1 MKYFQG
7 FETINYTLDNELI
20 EVMNVF
26 NRPYINYSFQPE
38 YLKDATTFI
47 EDGMSPDR
55 VSLSLYNTSDYFWVI
70 LLQNKI
76 IDFYKEWPTSYQ
88 TWKDELYSVYSEE
101 TFYSIYY
108 DTAAYAEKGDL
119 VVKELSSGV
128 LDPNNYGVVVDKDLY
143 LRSIDVTML
152 SGSINEGQNYYILKK
167 DGKYYNYIDP
177 TSDTVIKP
185 MNDLGTP
192 LTLIRKDKKLD
203 SVSDFYSYFTY
214 NQSKIFVSPYNDVT
228 NITSTLISDTVDD
241 LSDYPNSLLYRYMTK
256 NIPSGYFV
264 RSFVEKLESEWIFR
278 KNIRT
283 INGRHLREIKKQY
296 INFIYGTE

>member
-1 MKYFQG
+1 
-7 FETINYTLDNELI
+7 
-20 EVMNVF
+20 MNVF
-26 NRPYINYSFQPE
+26 NRPYLNYSFQPE

-55 VSLSLYNTSDYFWVI
+55 VSLSLYETSDYFWVI

-88 TWKDELYSVYSEE
+88 VWKDELYSVYSEE

-108 DTAAYAEKGDL
+108 DTAVYTEKGDL
-119 VVKELSSGV
+119 VVKELSAGV
-128 LDPNNYGVVVDKDLY
+128 LDPNNYGVVVDTNPY

-177 TSDTVIKP
+177 TSDTVTKP
-185 MNDLGTP
+185 ISDLGTP

-203 SVSDFYSYFTY
+203 SLSDFYSYFTY
-214 NQSKIFVSPYNDVT
+214 NQSKIFASPYNDVT
-228 NITSTLISDTVDD
+228 NSTLTLISDTVPD

-264 RSFVEKLESEWIFR
+264 RTLVEKLESEWIFR

-283 INGRHLREIKKQY
+283 INGRHLREIRKQY
-296 INFIYGTE
+296 INFINGTE